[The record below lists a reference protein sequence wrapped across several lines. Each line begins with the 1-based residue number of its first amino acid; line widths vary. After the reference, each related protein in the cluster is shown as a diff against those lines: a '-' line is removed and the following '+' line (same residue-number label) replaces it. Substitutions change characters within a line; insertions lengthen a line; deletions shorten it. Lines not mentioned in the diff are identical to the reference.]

1 MVATGILC
9 VPFLIVLVMP
19 KSVGGRLCLFV
30 MMLINL
36 ILDVIGY
43 AMFVVGSLMWAGWF
57 ATQAM
62 ERQNAPYTNVGR
74 YSSPADYN
82 DQLILQLNI
91 YAGISA
97 ASAYWAM
104 GLFIF
109 FLAIECLVLSV
120 YYKFYTTGRDS
131 IKN

>member
-1 MVATGILC
+1 
-9 VPFLIVLVMP
+9 
-19 KSVGGRLCLFV
+19 

-109 FLAIECLVLSV
+109 FLAIECLILSV

>member
-1 MVATGILC
+1 MGILC
-9 VPFLIVLVMP
+9 VPFLVVLVMP

-43 AMFVVGSLMWAGWF
+43 ATVVVASLMWAGWF
-57 ATQAM
+57 ATQAQ
-62 ERQNAPYTNVGR
+62 ERSMAPYTNVGR

-82 DQLILQLNI
+82 DQLVFQLNI
-91 YAGISA
+91 YAA
-97 ASAYWAM
+97 ASATTAYWMM
-104 GLFIF
+104 GIFIF
-109 FLAIECLVLSV
+109 FLALECLILSV